1 MKGNMERLLWDT
13 HCHLSFPPL
22 FDRIEA
28 VLDRAAR
35 AGVKGYIVPAYD
47 RASWADLAVLAETAE
62 IHTALGLHPWVADE
76 DLSADQ
82 LSAEI
87 KSQSAVAI
95 GEIGLDFKLEKFDR
109 ERQMEVFRLQL
120 DLALELDL
128 PVLLHCRGA
137 FEEMLDILKD
147 YAPRLRGVLHA
158 YSRGPQLAQR
168 FLDLGLYLAFGGA
181 ITRPRAKQ
189 ARRTAITTPLDRILL
204 ETDAP
209 SIGLDG
215 VAPEDVEP
223 QHVSVIARTLA
234 ELRDLNVDEIMES
247 TTENVQRLFNIT

>member
-1 MKGNMERLLWDT
+1 MKENMERLLWDT

-22 FDRIEA
+22 LNNIEA

-35 AGVKGYIVPAYD
+35 VGVKGYIVPAYD
-47 RASWADLAVLAETAE
+47 RASWSDLAVLAERTE

-76 DLSADQ
+76 NLSIDE
-82 LSAEI
+82 LSAELE
-87 KSQSAVAI
+87 SQSAVAI

-109 ERQMEVFRLQL
+109 ERQIEVFRLQL
-120 DLALELDL
+120 DLALDLGL

-137 FEEMLDILKD
+137 FDEMLNILKD
-147 YAPRLRGVLHA
+147 YEPRLRAVLHA

-168 FLDLGLYLAFGGA
+168 FLDMGLHLAFGGA
-181 ITRPRAKQ
+181 ITRPRAEQ

-209 SIGLDG
+209 SIGIDG
-215 VAPEDVEP
+215 VAPENVEP

-234 ELRDLNVDEIMES
+234 ELRGLTIDEIMES
-247 TTENVQRLFNIT
+247 TTENVQRLFSIS